1 MSNIKLTFL
10 GAAQTVTGSKYL
22 VEYAGSQILI
32 DCGLFQ
38 GLKPLRLRNWD
49 DFPIK
54 PAQIDHV
61 LLTHAHIDHSG
72 YIPRLKKLGFHGK
85 VYCTPAT
92 QKLCRI
98 LLPDCGYIQEED
110 AKYARRKGYSKHK
123 NPEPLYTAEEGEKAL
138 GLFRSVRF
146 GEWQDI
152 AEGISAQWLPA
163 GHILGAA
170 HLMLKLG
177 SRKILFSGDIGRMN
191 DEILVPPT
199 PYKEADYVL
208 CESTYGDRLHEDIDP
223 RDSISRDTKPVLE
236 RGGTVVIPSFAVG
249 RTQQLIL
256 YMYELMKRGD
266 IPRVPVYVNSPMA
279 VNATDI
285 YDDCSDSHRI
295 DCDYLRKV
303 FDSVTYV
310 NSVEDSKEL
319 NLNREAKVIISA
331 SGMATGGRVVHHIKA
346 FGPDRNNMIL
356 FAGYQ
361 AAGTRGRKL
370 LEGMD
375 IIRIHG
381 EDVKI
386 RCDVAQLSNMSAHA
400 DYREMLNWLGNL
412 ERGPKN
418 TFITHGEENAAD
430 AMRERITHEM
440 KWDCHVPAYME
451 SVDL

>member
-1 MSNIKLTFL
+1 MKLTFL

-22 VEYAGSQILI
+22 VEYAGQQILV

-54 PAQIDHV
+54 PSQIDTV

-72 YIPRLKKLGFHGK
+72 YIPRLKKLGFNGT

-98 LLPDCGYIQEED
+98 LLPDSGYLQEED
-110 AKYARRKGYSKHK
+110 AKYAKRKGYSKHED
-123 NPEPLYTAEEGEKAL
+123 PQPLYTAEDGEKAL
-138 GLFRSVRF
+138 GLFKSVRF
-146 GEWQDI
+146 GDWLDI
-152 AEGISAQWLPA
+152 ADGISAQWLPA

-177 SRKILFSGDIGRMN
+177 DKKILFSGDIGRLK

-199 PYKEADYVL
+199 PYHEADYLL

-223 RDSISRDTKPVLE
+223 RIGLAKCLKRTLE

-256 YMYELMKRGD
+256 FISEIMERRD
-266 IPRVPVYVNSPMA
+266 VPQVPVYVNSPMA

-295 DCDYLRKV
+295 DCNYLRKV
-303 FDSVTYV
+303 FDKVSYV

-319 NLNREAKVIISA
+319 NLNRQAKVIISA

-346 FGPDRNNMIL
+346 FAPDPKNMIL

-361 AAGTRGRKL
+361 AAGSRGRKI

-375 IIRIHG
+375 RIRIFG
-381 EDVKI
+381 DDVPI
-386 RCDVAQLSNMSAHA
+386 NCEVEQLSNMSAHA
-400 DYREMLNWLGNL
+400 DYREIMDWLGSI
-412 ERGPKN
+412 EKRPRN

-430 AMRERITHEM
+430 SMRERITHELD
-440 KWDCHVPAYME
+440 WLCHVPGYME
-451 SVDL
+451 SADL